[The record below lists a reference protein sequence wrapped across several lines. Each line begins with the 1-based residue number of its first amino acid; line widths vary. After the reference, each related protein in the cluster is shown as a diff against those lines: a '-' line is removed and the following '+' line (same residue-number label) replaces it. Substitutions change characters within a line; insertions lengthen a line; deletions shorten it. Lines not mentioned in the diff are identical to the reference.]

1 MTKLTKQD
9 IAEYYTDPEVR
20 KKLLEQLRGKPLVAV
35 QSLQDGSKVY
45 RRNDSSGKP
54 ISIDF
59 AKELAWYTDRRF
71 SEFHPAVGKK
81 TDHVWVD
88 VDPGPGRSLD
98 SVKKLTRLVS
108 EQLRDLPGIN
118 KTTIAY
124 SGGRGFHVH
133 GELDKSQDVDVL
145 RRRLGDSLKSLAPV
159 GQKIVHD
166 KKPGEGEV
174 RLDVSTLKNT
184 GSLRALYSLNAD
196 TGRVAIPLTHSALS
210 SFKPSDADVK
220 NFLKRREFAPGIP
233 GSKKTHEIPVTSD
246 RRWTMSVQEHDA
258 AKAGKHWDLR
268 LVDPDTGRAHS
279 WAVPKMTFPDK
290 RPILAVQTPTH
301 SAHYALNFGAGKPK
315 EIGSGYGKGT
325 VTIKYKE
332 PIKILDA
339 GANKIKFER
348 AKGETYMLFRTK
360 EDKWLMK
367 KAAQY
372 YQGYAAALVK
382 LGLAP
387 SGAAATGALGAS
399 RTPSTG
405 EMQRPLDMQDAK
417 LPAGQLARV
426 MTQMEDPVDERAGGS
441 GSDSSSVEQ
450 RLNRSTTWSS
460 PHMIPSDTMS
470 GASPVQPGLGM

>member
-1 MTKLTKQD
+1 
-9 IAEYYTDPEVR
+9 
-20 KKLLEQLRGKPLVAV
+20 LVA
-35 QSLQDGSKVY
+35 G
-45 RRNDSSGKP
+45 
-54 ISIDF
+54 
-59 AKELAWYTDRRF
+59 
-71 SEFHPAVGKK
+71 
-81 TDHVWVD
+81 
-88 VDPGPGRSLD
+88 
-98 SVKKLTRLVS
+98 
-108 EQLRDLPGIN
+108 QLKDLPGI
-118 KTTIAY
+118 KSTTIAY
-124 SGGRGFHVH
+124 SGGRGFHVR
-133 GELDKSQDVDVL
+133 GELDKAQDVNAARAKITEL
-145 RRRLGDSLKSLAPV
+145 LKSHGDDEKVVLN
-159 GQKIVHD
+159 

-184 GSLRALYSLNAD
+184 GSLRALYSLNSS
-196 TGRVAIPLTHSALS
+196 TGRVAVPLTPAQLD

-220 NFLKRREFAPGIP
+220 NFLKKREFAPGIP
-233 GSKKTHEIPVTSD
+233 GSKKTHVIPEISD

-290 RPILAVQTPTH
+290 KPILAIQTPTH
-301 SAHYALNFGAGKPK
+301 SAHYALNFGANNPQ
-315 EIGSGYGKGT
+315 EIGKGYGKGT
-325 VTIKYKE
+325 VSIKHRE
-332 PIKILDA
+332 PIKILNA

-348 AKGETYMLFRTK
+348 DKGETYMLFRTNN
-360 EDKWLMK
+360 DKWLLK
-367 KAAQY
+367 KTAQY
-372 YQGYAAALVK
+372 CRGYADALTK

-387 SGAAATGALGAS
+387 SAATAAGAMGAS

-426 MTQMEDPVDERAGGS
+426 MTQMEDPIDEREGGS

-470 GASPVQPGLGM
+470 GASPVQPGLGI